1 MEGSRAG
8 KGTKQMTLD
17 LAIILWSLLG
27 VIVLVSGF
35 LTGEWRDFYA
45 RVVAEIREIRPVNFK
60 SPGEGAEYK

>member
-1 MEGSRAG
+1 
-8 KGTKQMTLD
+8 MTLD